1 MKKIILLALVVLLS
15 LTACVPDFL
24 NSGAQDAPAESV
36 DVAATVD
43 AAASTQAVETFAA
56 LASPTMEEPT
66 AEATVEE
73 VPATATETL
82 APTETAT
89 LEISETATETPE
101 ETLSAQTETVTGTP
115 EESLSAETA
124 TITPTATNAL
134 PTLTPPISINEPPAS
149 VPRHKVK
156 VRNNTKVSVYISLHG
171 STEGGYKP
179 IVESPL
185 GPWQKI
191 KLTVPEGYYTI
202 VVYVGSDPIIDHV
215 YIHRSNTVEITIKED
230 SIKVVK

>member
-1 MKKIILLALVVLLS
+1 MKKITLLALVVLLS

-24 NSGAQDAPAESV
+24 NSDAQDAPAESV
-36 DVAATVD
+36 DVEATVD

-56 LASPTMEEPT
+56 LATPTMEDPT
-66 AEATVEE
+66 AEPTVEE

-82 APTETAT
+82 APTETSTAT
-89 LEISETATETPE
+89 LEVSEAAEDALLTETKTATPE
-101 ETLSAQTETVTGTP
+101 ETLSE
-115 EESLSAETA
+115 ETA
-124 TITPTATNAL
+124 TITPTATSAL

-156 VRNNTKVSVYISLHG
+156 IRNNTKVSVYISLHG
-171 STEGGYKP
+171 STEGGYNP

-191 KLTVPEGYYTI
+191 KLTVPEGYYTV

-215 YIHRSNTVEITIKED
+215 YIHSSNTVEITINKD
-230 SIKVVK
+230 SIKIVK